1 MAASSSSH
9 SVIIH
14 PDGPLGCSFGV
25 VDGALHVVSL
35 AVGGWA
41 KASRAV
47 AVGDVLHSASG
58 GSSLAALKKALTS
71 KERPLELTFVRDEV
85 TSTAAAA
92 AASRTH
98 ILDVT
103 FDHAGKLGLS
113 LGVVD
118 SELHVVKAARNAE
131 AHPSEPIAA
140 GDVLVGVGGA
150 PATIAEIKTA
160 LMSGE
165 RPLRIAL
172 RREEVE
178 VAEIEAKS
186 AEEASPPP
194 AAAAAAAAA
203 ATPPAPPAAAA
214 AAAAVAPPPR
224 RAISISIDLSGA
236 LGMRLG
242 RVEGELQV
250 VSLADD
256 GWAKATRALEV
267 GDALTLLNGAPSE
280 KTKLKA
286 ALTSGDRPLR
296 LGFARTVLSGGGAS
310 ASASAGDEEG
320 HTRLFE
326 VVFSTPGKLGMSF
339 GVVDSELHVV
349 KAARNAE
356 AHPSE
361 PIAAGDVLVGVAG
374 APATIAE
381 IKAALMS
388 NERPLRLA
396 MRRVALA
403 ASPFAASSDALAAA
417 GGGGGL
423 SPIERMALAGAAASA
438 SATLPLAS
446 LTKGQVIAYAHHH
459 DLDSLLGALGAHKVD
474 GAMLNDVEDLDDLA
488 DFDGVRLHKK
498 KLLRILAQARV
509 NGVPSAEVAV

>member
-35 AVGGWA
+35 AVDGWA

-103 FDHAGKLGLS
+103 FDHAGKLG
-113 LGVVD
+113 
-118 SELHVVKAARNAE
+118 
-131 AHPSEPIAA
+131 
-140 GDVLVGVGGA
+140 
-150 PATIAEIKTA
+150 
-160 LMSGE
+160 
-165 RPLRIAL
+165 
-172 RREEVE
+172 
-178 VAEIEAKS
+178 
-186 AEEASPPP
+186 
-194 AAAAAAAAA
+194 
-203 ATPPAPPAAAA
+203 
-214 AAAAVAPPPR
+214 
-224 RAISISIDLSGA
+224 
-236 LGMRLG
+236 
-242 RVEGELQV
+242 
-250 VSLADD
+250 
-256 GWAKATRALEV
+256 
-267 GDALTLLNGAPSE
+267 
-280 KTKLKA
+280 
-286 ALTSGDRPLR
+286 
-296 LGFARTVLSGGGAS
+296 
-310 ASASAGDEEG
+310 
-320 HTRLFE
+320 
-326 VVFSTPGKLGMSF
+326 MSF

-403 ASPFAASSDALAAA
+403 AAPFAASSDALAAA